1 MVNRIMKKDI
11 KILIIDDEPNST
23 QLLRKVLKKN
33 GYDIYEANDS
43 LKAKEMIEKDFY
55 HLIISDLQMPKLSG
69 LDLLRN
75 KPADSVFIM
84 ITGYGS
90 VNSAV
95 ESMKNGAFDYVNK
108 PFNMEEFLIKVEKA
122 VENIKLKKEVYNLKS
137 MLKEN
142 YTFGNMIG
150 KSKSMLMVFE
160 FIRKIAG
167 INVNALIEGESGTGK
182 ELVAKAIHYNSG
194 RKFKPF
200 IAINCSAIPENLLES
215 ELFGH
220 VRGAFT
226 GATDVQKGVFEQAN
240 GGTLFLDEIA
250 EMPYNLQAKL
260 LRVVETWEIKPL
272 GGDKVIKVNVRL
284 ISATNQNLKLLTEEK
299 KFRED
304 LYYRISTVS
313 ITLPP
318 LNERREDISL
328 LVNNYLRILS
338 EKFNKDLKI
347 TSLALDVLVNN
358 NWKGNI
364 RELEN
369 VLEQAAITA
378 PNDTIDVDN
387 FKFDKSI
394 DTLEDCIKNSKPEN
408 LQELEKAYIDLILH
422 RENWNKLKA
431 SQILGIDRK
440 TLYKKIKDY
449 NIQPVLKS

>member
-1 MVNRIMKKDI
+1 MKKDI

-347 TSLALDVLVNN
+347 TSP
-358 NWKGNI
+358 G
-364 RELEN
+364 
-369 VLEQAAITA
+369 
-378 PNDTIDVDN
+378 
-387 FKFDKSI
+387 S
-394 DTLEDCIKNSKPEN
+394 
-408 LQELEKAYIDLILH
+408 
-422 RENWNKLKA
+422 
-431 SQILGIDRK
+431 
-440 TLYKKIKDY
+440 
-449 NIQPVLKS
+449 